1 MPTSGLDP
9 YLPTLGDIVDDA
21 MEMAGIDPASA
32 SQRHLSSAV
41 RSMNDVYLWLQNM
54 GEAMFRDD
62 IETVIVQAGQPT
74 FFAPK
79 GTLSIKKAVIRFG
92 TEQDNDTP
100 LSIYS
105 KLTWFDM
112 TSKSQRGR
120 PSLIAVN
127 YSEPTAQDT
136 GSMNDLDRMFPI
148 PPAESGYGEAEYGE
162 GNFGGGL
169 LSDEGKAYTPG
180 SGPQVVL
187 WPVPDQEYTVSYIR
201 VRESQRARQL
211 CENLDARSIWTLAI
225 KFKLA
230 SILAMKFNPAKF
242 AVLDGQAD
250 KYYQQTTGNN
260 RESSESRLTGW
271 SASPLRGRQRR
282 W

>member
-79 GTLSIKKAVIRFG
+79 GTISIKKAVIRFG
-92 TEQDNDTP
+92 TEQNNDTP
-100 LSIYS
+100 LEIYS

-120 PSLIAVN
+120 PTLLAVN
-127 YSEPTAQDT
+127 YSAPSAQDS
-136 GSMNDLDRMFPI
+136 GSMNDLDRMFPQT
-148 PPAESGYGEAEYGE
+148 PGQSGYGEAEYGE
-162 GNFGGGL
+162 GNFGGSI
-169 LSDEGKAYTPG
+169 LSDEGKAYTPNN
-180 SGPQVVL
+180 GPQVVL
-187 WPVPDQEYTVSYIR
+187 WPVPDAQYTVNYLR

-211 CENLDARSIWTLAI
+211 CENVDARSIWVMAI

-230 SILAMKFNPAKF
+230 SFLALKFNVKLF
-242 AVLDGQAD
+242 SVLDGQAD
-250 KYYQQTTGNN
+250 KYYAQTSGNN
-260 RESSESRLTGW
+260 RETSDSKLIGW
-271 SASPLRGRQRR
+271 SYSPLRGRQRR
-282 W
+282 